1 MLKEKQPRQKIANV
15 IFKTTAPPLQH
26 RGTVSINQE
35 EAVAVLNIEAEEW
48 GGKDEWCEWAV

>member
-26 RGTVSINQE
+26 RGIVSINQE

-48 GGKDEWCEWAV
+48 GGKDEWCE